1 MSSSGVEMVDSSQSE
16 SELPQQLVE
25 VDVTV
30 AAAYKR
36 GPERLT
42 YKGRQY
48 MWKHHEDNYRA
59 FTKPS
64 IIWQFGDEYR
74 RIGSG
79 QGTRYWRCGLC
90 KTTILLTITDNS
102 STSLR
107 C

>member
-1 MSSSGVEMVDSSQSE
+1 MADRSLSIPSRTGEE
-16 SELPQQLVE
+16 SELSNSSLRSTLPLLPPISE
-25 VDVTV
+25 
-30 AAAYKR
+30 ARR
-36 GPERLT
+36 GSHIR
-42 YKGRQY
+42 GRQY